1 MTTGNE
7 TDSAVEGTV
16 LFSVASGLP
25 RWPELKGGTDVILGL
40 SPAAAESAPAGDAV
54 PSSREAAPCG
64 EPHPYQRMWRETLEK
79 LEDAMKYLS

>member
-25 RWPELKGGTDVILGL
+25 RWPELKGGTHVILGL

-54 PSSREAAPCG
+54 PSRAEQ
-64 EPHPYQRMWRETLEK
+64 HPYEPMWRETLEK
-79 LEDAMKYLS
+79 LEDAIKYLS